1 MEDKV
6 ANSSRPRDGGMGT
19 LSPEEK
25 TALWMKR
32 FRGRPDV
39 FARKWYD
46 KETGKGNYSPVCS
59 KFWSPGCHIKLK
71 DGVSCAKCEIRQM
84 TPVGHETVL
93 KHLQGYEEHS
103 IYVVPEDGMI
113 YFGAIDFD
121 CKPNRDPKHS
131 YYFEEV
137 KRVSEACDRLG
148 IKHAI
153 ARSTTD
159 GFHLYTFFDKPYS
172 AGKYIAVMRELV
184 FEQSGLME
192 LSRQG
197 LKSLP
202 ELFPK
207 QTSPGGEG
215 GLGNPIKPP
224 MIETRWDVERNC
236 WVNNEN
242 IMIPADQ
249 QWEYFSKI
257 PNNTAEIFDQL
268 IDDYGLKITEEKV
281 IVTSGGKFVRVGGGS
296 YNKETGEWLPPTN
309 GSMEKLISG
318 CGAFRRLRGKMD
330 TGYQPGH
337 DEGFALFHCGALHTQ
352 DGMKYFEDGKVP
364 GWGHSDKDKKQLM
377 QSVDKNYSP
386 WTCRKMQEKGICIPG
401 TKCFDKKAPTEI
413 IQGQKV
419 IRDDLPES
427 EWPDPSPIRYAVGE
441 GEEFLVKL
449 VAEIDAL
456 DAETDEAKKGVKIRE
471 IAARAQVFDKDQQ
484 ILLKQ
489 HIEKKGHMKKRDL
502 NNLFKQAEKEKTEE
516 LTKIASSRSDVRN
529 VNGILY
535 RKVKP
540 YGYEV
545 SRKVKGDAEGF
556 TKVANFDMVIHE
568 IREVIDDD
576 QLGIK
581 SAFYRGSFVG
591 DGVKRP
597 FEIPSDDFFD
607 NSDLFRFIGK
617 ALHTRAGIQKPDMDD
632 FRSAIL
638 AFSTGCR
645 HVAYRPSPGWYEG
658 GYAMPSVFIDADGVR
673 ANDVVPVEIPE
684 RVLQFFDFKLVK
696 EVDLRELLKHIK
708 KDFLQAFPKGPLLV
722 LMGHVV
728 LAFAARKLGIK
739 KKPTVWLEGGTGEG
753 KSDLLHSAQNFY
765 GDFPSLLSW
774 TSTGLGMRAMSNRAK
789 DALLAVD
796 DYKDLPGQMKAA
808 LEFIQYSY
816 DAAERAALTKD
827 AKLREAVVPEATN
840 AASGEQIP
848 TGHASVLGRMIIVPS
863 EEFDMA
869 STRPHYDEVIR
880 RRGEYCAITPHLIH
894 FFIKSDIEIL
904 NREIA
909 ETVACL
915 ENGFERVVNG
925 IRICKHLAQNYVC
938 TALFIRFLVH
948 YGAMEERES
957 GEWLGRH
964 LEYLKTIRD
973 QMAVDVSDENDP
985 DIFVSTLM
993 ELLESGAVDLLLPGG
1008 TALLNGVGHAVIG
1021 RVTAKFDAVEFFVTL
1036 TKERV
1041 VQKLGPAYERLR
1053 GNTIAK
1059 RLRKNGFV
1067 SQESTPKIKREDKT
1081 ASTKSWRVPLDR
1093 LSADL
1098 QNRIRLPKTAGR
1110 PLQVV
1115 QNPLP
1120 SMDPLQLP
1128 LSVAEPERED
1138 GIV

>member
-6 ANSSRPRDGGMGT
+6 ATSSRSRDGSMGT
-19 LSPEEK
+19 LSPREK

-84 TPVGHETVL
+84 TPVGHETVM
-93 KHLQGYEEHS
+93 KHLQGCEEHS

-153 ARSTTD
+153 ARSTSD
-159 GFHLYTFFDKPYS
+159 GFHLYTFFDQPYS

-268 IDDYGLKITEEKV
+268 IEDYGLKITEEKV
-281 IVTSGGKFVRVGGGS
+281 IVTSGGKFVRIGGGS

-318 CGAFRRLRGKMD
+318 CGAFRRLREKMD

-364 GWGHSDKDKKQLM
+364 GWGQSDKDKKQLM

-401 TKCFDKKAPTEI
+401 TKCFDKKPPAEI

-456 DAETDEAKKGVKIRE
+456 DTETDETKKGAKIRE

-489 HIEKKGHMKKRDL
+489 HIEKKGLMKKRDL

-535 RKVKP
+535 RRVKP
-540 YGYEV
+540 HGYEV

-556 TKVANFDMVIHE
+556 TKVANFDMTIHE
-568 IREVIDDD
+568 IREVADEDRH
-576 QLGIK
+576 GTK
-581 SAFYRGSFVG
+581 NASYRGLLIA
-591 DGVKRP
+591 DGVERK
-597 FEIPSDDFFD
+597 FEIPADDFFD
-607 NSDLFRFIGK
+607 NSGLFRFIGK
-617 ALHTRAGIQKPDMDD
+617 ALHTRAGIQKPDMED
-632 FRSAIL
+632 FRSAVL

-645 HVAYRPSPGWYEG
+645 HVIYRASPGWYG
-658 GYAMPSVFIDADGVR
+658 DGYAMPSVFVDADGVR
-673 ANDVVPVEIPE
+673 KNDAVPVEIPE
-684 RVLQFFDFKLVK
+684 RALQSFDFKLVQ
-696 EVDLRELLKHIK
+696 ESELRELLAHIRQ
-708 KDFLQAFPKGPLLV
+708 DFLQAFPRGPLMV

-728 LAFAARKLGIK
+728 LAFAARKLGIN
-739 KKPTVWLEGGTGEG
+739 KKPTLWLEGGTGGG
-753 KSDLLHSAQNFY
+753 KTDLLHGGQSFY
-765 GDFPSLLSW
+765 GEFQALLSW

-796 DYKDLPGQMKAA
+796 DFKDLPGQMKAA

-816 DAAERAALTKD
+816 DAAERAALTKE
-827 AKLREAVVPEATN
+827 AKVRETAVPHATN

-848 TGHASVLGRMIIVPS
+848 SGHSSVLGRMIIVPS

-880 RRGEYCAITPHLIH
+880 RRGEYCAITPYLIH
-894 FFIKSDIEIL
+894 FFIRSDTKAL
-904 NREIA
+904 SREIS
-909 ETVACL
+909 ETVGRL
-915 ENGFERVVNG
+915 EEGFERVVNG
-925 IRICKHLAQNYVC
+925 IRICKHLAQSYVC
-938 TALFIRFLVH
+938 TAIFLRFLVH
-948 YGAMEERES
+948 YGVMEERES
-957 GEWLGRH
+957 GERLKGH
-964 LEYLKTIRD
+964 FEYLKTIRD

-985 DIFVSTLM
+985 EIFVSTLM

-1008 TALLNGVGHAVIG
+1008 TALLNGAGHAVIG
-1021 RVTAKFDAVEFFVTL
+1021 RVAAKFDSVEFFVTL

-1041 VQKLGPAYERLR
+1041 VQKLGPTYERLR

-1067 SQESTPKIKREDKT
+1067 SQESTPKIKCEGKA
-1081 ASTKSWRVPLDR
+1081 ASTKSWRVSLDR
-1093 LSADL
+1093 LSPGL
-1098 QNRIRLPKTAGR
+1098 QDRINALVSSGK
-1110 PLQVV
+1110 PLKVV
-1115 QNPLP
+1115 QGSSSSKDPQQMSLP
-1120 SMDPLQLP
+1120 
-1128 LSVAEPERED
+1128 VAEPEMEN
-1138 GIV
+1138 GII